1 MSLVGNFP
9 GLGALA
15 RRVIR
20 APINPLDR
28 STVISIYPKDIVE
41 VKHTIQPGIFKIPKG
56 SYKVPSIT
64 VIGPSSWWRE
74 LDDSQPLLE
83 IPVSSV
89 QVADSIVK
97 DYCNGLLASNMSD
110 SMPGIFF
117 VPGEYD
123 LTGILSKHR
132 TELETAKNRQQNWF
146 ANLVKIGDTLW
157 SRSNGNPLAISDDMR
172 LAAQELGL
180 KDKPWLQDFSTI
192 ELSNC
197 PACGTLRNGLYP
209 VCQTCRAIIDVKKAT
224 ELGLK
229 FAV

>member
-1 MSLVGNFP
+1 MELTMSLVGNFP

-89 QVADSIVK
+89 QVADSIV
-97 DYCNGLLASNMSD
+97 
-110 SMPGIFF
+110 
-117 VPGEYD
+117 
-123 LTGILSKHR
+123 ILSKHR

-157 SRSNGNPLAISDDMR
+157 SRSNGNPIAISDDMR
-172 LAAQELGL
+172 LAAQE
-180 KDKPWLQDFSTI
+180 
-192 ELSNC
+192 
-197 PACGTLRNGLYP
+197 
-209 VCQTCRAIIDVKKAT
+209 
-224 ELGLK
+224 
-229 FAV
+229 